1 MITRNW
7 LWTHETVNR
16 KITAGIGCDR
26 KAHVTELSLAQ
37 WSLSIEYL
45 SSWCISWQSK
55 FSTSQWTRYI
65 SIRVILWALIVRA
78 RNVAQ
83 LQRFQFS
90 IKNLM
95 CFLSYIIL
103 ILESFG
109 QLGSLLFSTL
119 KVFPSCMTP
128 LLPHVTGCVDRDN
141 MVILFDSQNKLFA
154 TDFIPFVF
162 NKANI
167 WFPIFWGF

>member
-1 MITRNW
+1 
-7 LWTHETVNR
+7 
-16 KITAGIGCDR
+16 
-26 KAHVTELSLAQ
+26 
-37 WSLSIEYL
+37 
-45 SSWCISWQSK
+45 
-55 FSTSQWTRYI
+55 
-65 SIRVILWALIVRA
+65 
-78 RNVAQ
+78 
-83 LQRFQFS
+83 
-90 IKNLM
+90 M

-109 QLGSLLFSTL
+109 QGSLRLLFSTL
-119 KVFPSCMTP
+119 KVLPSGMTP

-167 WFPIFWGF
+167 

>member
-7 LWTHETVNR
+7 LWNHATVNR

-83 LQRFQFS
+83 WQRFQFS

-95 CFLSYIIL
+95 CLLSYIIL
-103 ILESFG
+103 ILEGFWSRESAF
-109 QLGSLLFSTL
+109 LHSKSASIWYDSSP
-119 KVFPSCMTP
+119 PSCNWLWRYGQHGYNFWQP
-128 LLPHVTGCVDRDN
+128 KQIICNWFH
-141 MVILFDSQNKLFA
+141 
-154 TDFIPFVF
+154 PFCF
-162 NKANI
+162 Q
-167 WFPIFWGF
+167 

>member
-1 MITRNW
+1 
-7 LWTHETVNR
+7 
-16 KITAGIGCDR
+16 
-26 KAHVTELSLAQ
+26 
-37 WSLSIEYL
+37 
-45 SSWCISWQSK
+45 
-55 FSTSQWTRYI
+55 
-65 SIRVILWALIVRA
+65 
-78 RNVAQ
+78 
-83 LQRFQFS
+83 
-90 IKNLM
+90 M

-119 KVFPSCMTP
+119 TVLPSGKHMTP

-167 WFPIFWGF
+167 